1 MTKEQF
7 DTLLSIAEFNSGDED
22 SKKICTIMFKTYL
35 KDNKIKDISA
45 IDLYNLIIDKET
57 IEVFVDDKIETIKN
71 FNDYKE
77 KILNNDKENNN
88 L

>member
-1 MTKEQF
+1 MLKEQF

-22 SKKICTIMFKTYL
+22 SKKICTVMFKQYL
-35 KDNKIKDISA
+35 EDNKIKDLSA
-45 IDLYNLIIDKET
+45 IDLYSLIVDKET

-77 KILNNDKENNN
+77 KILNNGKENNN
-88 L
+88 I

>member
-7 DTLLSIAEFNSGDED
+7 DTLLSIAEFNSGDKD
-22 SKKICTIMFKTYL
+22 SKKICTIMFKKYL
-35 KDNKIKDISA
+35 KDNKIKDLSA
-45 IDLYNLIIDKET
+45 IDLYNLIVDKET

-77 KILNNDKENNN
+77 KILNNGKNNN
-88 L
+88 I